1 MTRLGGKVAVITG
14 AARGI
19 GRATLEVFL
28 AEGARVVATDLDGT
42 TLAEVAGDALTVVGD
57 VSVEDDAR
65 AMIEAAVS
73 TYGRIDVLVA
83 NAGVIPLSTI
93 DQTSPADWDHVMA
106 ADGRGMFLTCTF
118 AIEHMARQGSGSI
131 VLLSSISGQRGQ
143 VGQAAY
149 GPAKYVATGLT
160 HHLAVEWA
168 SRGIRVNAVAPG
180 TIRTDAVV
188 RLLETPEGRRTSRR
202 SRAATRSAV
211 SGSRARWPRRSSS
224 WPPTPPRSSPAPCCR
239 STGGTSPS
247 RPVLGLGQSSS
258 AWSSARMLA
267 GWNRPASTTTE
278 TSARPIATGSVS
290 PSRKFQARPSWISWA
305 SSTGPRAHAALR
317 VSCKPQKTSSAPYAA
332 KNTAVVTPM
341 VTRPG
346 LTLISSSSP

>member
-1 MTRLGGKVAVITG
+1 LNGKVAVITG

-19 GRATLEVFL
+19 GRATMEVFL
-28 AEGARVVATDLDGT
+28 AEGARVVATDLDAS

-73 TYGRIDVLVA
+73 AYGRIDVLVA

-93 DQTSPADWDHVMA
+93 DQTSAADWDHVMA
-106 ADGRGMFLTCTF
+106 VDGRGMFLTCKY

-168 SRGIRVNAVAPG
+168 ARGIRVNAVAPG

-188 RLLETPEGRRTSRR
+188 SLLETPEGQAYVEEIEGRHPIGRLGEPREVAEAIAFLASD
-202 SRAATRSAV
+202 AASFITGAV
-211 SGSRARWPRRSSS
+211 LPVD
-224 WPPTPPRSSPAPCCR
+224 
-239 STGGTSPS
+239 GGY
-247 RPVLGLGQSSS
+247 
-258 AWSSARMLA
+258 LA
-267 GWNRPASTTTE
+267 
-278 TSARPIATGSVS
+278 
-290 PSRKFQARPSWISWA
+290 Q
-305 SSTGPRAHAALR
+305 
-317 VSCKPQKTSSAPYAA
+317 
-332 KNTAVVTPM
+332 
-341 VTRPG
+341 
-346 LTLISSSSP
+346 

>member
-1 MTRLGGKVAVITG
+1 MTRLSGKVAVITG

-73 TYGRIDVLVA
+73 AYGRIDVLVA

-93 DQTSPADWDHVMA
+93 DQTSTADWDHVMA
-106 ADGRGMFLTCTF
+106 VDGRGMFLTCKF

-168 SRGIRVNAVAPG
+168 ARGIRVNAVAPG

-188 RLLETPEGRRTSRR
+188 SLLETAEGQAYVEEIEARHPIGRLGEPREVAEAIAFLASD
-202 SRAATRSAV
+202 AASFITGAV
-211 SGSRARWPRRSSS
+211 LPVD
-224 WPPTPPRSSPAPCCR
+224 
-239 STGGTSPS
+239 GGY
-247 RPVLGLGQSSS
+247 
-258 AWSSARMLA
+258 LA
-267 GWNRPASTTTE
+267 
-278 TSARPIATGSVS
+278 
-290 PSRKFQARPSWISWA
+290 Q
-305 SSTGPRAHAALR
+305 
-317 VSCKPQKTSSAPYAA
+317 
-332 KNTAVVTPM
+332 
-341 VTRPG
+341 
-346 LTLISSSSP
+346 

>member
-1 MTRLGGKVAVITG
+1 VTRLRGKVAVITG

-28 AEGARVVATDLDGT
+28 AEGARVVATDLDAT
-42 TLAEVAGDALTVVGD
+42 TLAEVAGDAVTVVGD
-57 VSVEDDAR
+57 VSIEDDAR

-93 DQTSPADWDHVMA
+93 DQTSAADWDHVMA
-106 ADGRGMFLTCTF
+106 VDGRGMFLTCKY

-168 SRGIRVNAVAPG
+168 ARGIRVNAVAPG

-188 RLLETPEGRRTSRR
+188 SLLETPEGQAYVEEIEGRHPIGRLGEPREVAEAIAFLASD
-202 SRAATRSAV
+202 AASFITGAV
-211 SGSRARWPRRSSS
+211 LPVD
-224 WPPTPPRSSPAPCCR
+224 
-239 STGGTSPS
+239 GGY
-247 RPVLGLGQSSS
+247 
-258 AWSSARMLA
+258 LA
-267 GWNRPASTTTE
+267 
-278 TSARPIATGSVS
+278 
-290 PSRKFQARPSWISWA
+290 Q
-305 SSTGPRAHAALR
+305 
-317 VSCKPQKTSSAPYAA
+317 
-332 KNTAVVTPM
+332 
-341 VTRPG
+341 
-346 LTLISSSSP
+346 

>member
-1 MTRLGGKVAVITG
+1 MTRLDGKVAVITG

-28 AEGARVVATDLDGT
+28 AEGARVVATDLDAT
-42 TLAEVAGDALTVVGD
+42 TLAEVARDSDQVVTVVGD

-65 AMIEAAVS
+65 AMIEAAIS
-73 TYGRIDVLVA
+73 AYGRVDVLVA

-93 DQTSPADWDHVMA
+93 DQTSAAEWDHVMA
-106 ADGRGMFLTCTF
+106 VDGRGMFLTCKF

-168 SRGIRVNAVAPG
+168 ARGIRVNAVAPG

-188 RLLETPEGRRTSRR
+188 SLLETPEGQAYVEEIEGRHPIGRLGEPREVAEAIAFLASD
-202 SRAATRSAV
+202 AASFITGAV
-211 SGSRARWPRRSSS
+211 LPVD
-224 WPPTPPRSSPAPCCR
+224 
-239 STGGTSPS
+239 GGY
-247 RPVLGLGQSSS
+247 
-258 AWSSARMLA
+258 LA
-267 GWNRPASTTTE
+267 
-278 TSARPIATGSVS
+278 
-290 PSRKFQARPSWISWA
+290 Q
-305 SSTGPRAHAALR
+305 
-317 VSCKPQKTSSAPYAA
+317 
-332 KNTAVVTPM
+332 
-341 VTRPG
+341 
-346 LTLISSSSP
+346 

>member
-1 MTRLGGKVAVITG
+1 MTRLDGKVAVITG

-28 AEGARVVATDLDGT
+28 AEGARVVATDLDAT
-42 TLAEVAGDALTVVGD
+42 TLAEVAGDPDQVVTVVGD

-65 AMIEAAVS
+65 AMIEAAIS
-73 TYGRIDVLVA
+73 AYGRVDVLVA

-93 DQTSPADWDHVMA
+93 DQTSAADWDHVMA
-106 ADGRGMFLTCTF
+106 VDGRGMFLTCKF

-168 SRGIRVNAVAPG
+168 ARGIRVNAVAPG

-188 RLLETPEGRRTSRR
+188 SLLETPEGQAYVEEIEGRHPIGRLGEPHEVAEAIAFLASD
-202 SRAATRSAV
+202 AASFITGAV
-211 SGSRARWPRRSSS
+211 LPVD
-224 WPPTPPRSSPAPCCR
+224 
-239 STGGTSPS
+239 GGY
-247 RPVLGLGQSSS
+247 
-258 AWSSARMLA
+258 LA
-267 GWNRPASTTTE
+267 
-278 TSARPIATGSVS
+278 
-290 PSRKFQARPSWISWA
+290 Q
-305 SSTGPRAHAALR
+305 
-317 VSCKPQKTSSAPYAA
+317 
-332 KNTAVVTPM
+332 
-341 VTRPG
+341 
-346 LTLISSSSP
+346 